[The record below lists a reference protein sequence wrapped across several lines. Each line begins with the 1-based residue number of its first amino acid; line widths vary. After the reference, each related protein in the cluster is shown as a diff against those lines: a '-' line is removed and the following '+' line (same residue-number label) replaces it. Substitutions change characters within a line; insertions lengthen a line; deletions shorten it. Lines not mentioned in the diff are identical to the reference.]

1 MAKFPKSERIKSK
14 IVIDNVFKEGQLIKK
29 YPFRLKYIETNE
41 SKTQILISVPKRNIK
56 SAVKRNRV
64 RRQLKEIYRLN
75 KTALLVNLAKGELN
89 LALFLIYTG
98 KENEDFRF
106 LEDKLKLVL
115 KELNDKYEA
124 KD

>member
-14 IVIDNVFKEGQLIKK
+14 IVIDNVFKKGELIKK
-29 YPFRLKYIETNE
+29 YPFRLKYCE
-41 SKTQILISVPKRNIK
+41 SDKGNTQILISVPKRLIK

-64 RRQLKEIYRLN
+64 RRQIKEIYRLN
-75 KTALLVNLAKGELN
+75 KSELLNVLSAKEKN

-98 KENEDFRF
+98 KENEDFHL

-115 KELNDKYEA
+115 KELKNKYEA
-124 KD
+124 IN

>member
-29 YPFRLKYIETNE
+29 YPFRLKYCETE
-41 SKTQILISVPKRNIK
+41 KETTQILISVPKRLIK

-64 RRQLKEIYRLN
+64 RRQIKEIYRMN
-75 KTALLVNLAKGELN
+75 KADLINSLKMKKKN

-98 KENEDFRF
+98 KENEDFHF

-115 KELNDKYEA
+115 KELKNKYETNN
-124 KD
+124 